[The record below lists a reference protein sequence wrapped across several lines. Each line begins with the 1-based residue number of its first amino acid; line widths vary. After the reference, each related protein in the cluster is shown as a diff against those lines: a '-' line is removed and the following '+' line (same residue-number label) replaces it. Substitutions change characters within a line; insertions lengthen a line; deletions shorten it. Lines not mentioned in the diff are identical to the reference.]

1 MSASITRDELL
12 FNTLEKVEELNCSP
26 VFAICQMIKEQVK
39 NLVLQLMQEVV
50 VLYHLKQIHLI
61 MLLNNF

>member
-26 VFAICQMIKEQVK
+26 VFAICQMIKDQVK
-39 NLVLQLMQEVV
+39 KPGFTVNARGSSFISFEANSLD
-50 VLYHLKQIHLI
+50 YTGA
-61 MLLNNF
+61 